1 MSKKLLG
8 KRFREI
14 RKKLGYTQEKFAEI
28 AGIEPQSI
36 SKIESGKNFPLLS
49 NLQKIA
55 DNIGIEL
62 KDFFIY
68 EHKLNEADLKNSLNM
83 IFDELPQ
90 EDKEK
95 AVRLL
100 LALKL

>member
-36 SKIESGKNFPLLS
+36 SKIESGKNYPLLA
-49 NLQKIA
+49 NLEKIV
-55 DNIGIEL
+55 NNLNIEL
-62 KDFFIY
+62 SDFFIY
-68 EHKLNEADLKNSLNM
+68 SHQNNDDELKKILNET
-83 IFDELPQ
+83 FDGLSN
-90 EDKEK
+90 EDKAR
-95 AVRLL
+95 AVRILQV
-100 LALKL
+100 LKL

>member
-36 SKIESGKNFPLLS
+36 SKIESGKNYPLLA
-49 NLQKIA
+49 NLEKIA
-55 DNIGIEL
+55 NNLNIEL
-62 KDFFIY
+62 SDFFIY
-68 EHKLNEADLKNSLNM
+68 SHQNNDDELKKILNET
-83 IFDELPQ
+83 FDGLSN
-90 EDKEK
+90 EDKAR
-95 AVRLL
+95 AVRILQV
-100 LALKL
+100 LKL

>member
-36 SKIESGKNFPLLS
+36 SKIESGKNYPLLA
-49 NLQKIA
+49 NLEKIA
-55 DNIGIEL
+55 NNLNIEL
-62 KDFFIY
+62 SDFFIDSHQNNDD
-68 EHKLNEADLKNSLNM
+68 ELKKILNET
-83 IFDELPQ
+83 FDGLSN
-90 EDKEK
+90 EDKAR
-95 AVRLL
+95 AVRILQV
-100 LALKL
+100 LKL